1 MNGLTFVTGNK
12 RKALEAEKILGIP
25 LIVVSVD
32 LEEIQDTQLEKVALH
47 KLKQAYELTKKPVII
62 DDVGLYIEEWNGFPG
77 PLIKW
82 ILKAGNGNASMLLKM
97 MQGLSNRAA
106 RAQLLI
112 GLHDGEQVQLF
123 SGEVT
128 GTIAES
134 MRGENGFGWD
144 SVFIP
149 DGFSKTYA
157 EMTLDEKSKIS
168 HRKKALDK
176 LRTHI
181 RNQEQKSV

>member
-1 MNGLTFVTGNK
+1 MKTLTFVTGNK
-12 RKALEAEKILGIP
+12 RKAIETEQILGVP
-25 LIVVSVD
+25 LEIVSID
-32 LEEIQDTQLEKVALH
+32 LEEIQETQLEKVALH
-47 KLKQAYELTKKPVII
+47 KLEQAYEITKKPVII

-82 ILKAGNGNASMLLKM
+82 ILSAGDGNASMLLKM
-97 MQGLSNRAA
+97 MQGLQNRIAK
-106 RAQLLI
+106 AQLI
-112 GLHDGEQVQLF
+112 VGLHDGEKAHLF

-128 GTIAES
+128 GTIADS

-157 EMTLDEKSKIS
+157 EMTLDEKAEIS
-168 HRKKALDK
+168 HRRKALNK
-176 LRTHI
+176 LKVHL
-181 RNQEQKSV
+181 RNQDKKGV